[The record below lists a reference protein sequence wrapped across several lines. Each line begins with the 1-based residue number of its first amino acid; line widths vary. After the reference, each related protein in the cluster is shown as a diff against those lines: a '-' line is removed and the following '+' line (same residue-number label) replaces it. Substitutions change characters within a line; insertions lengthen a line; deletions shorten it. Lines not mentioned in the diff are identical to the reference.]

1 MNALVW
7 FRTDVRTI
15 DNLALHAAC
24 KEAGRGVI
32 ALFVVSP
39 GEWRRHDVAPIRV
52 DLWLRSV
59 RELARELRALNI
71 PMVVEVAATLKDVPG
86 VVAAAA
92 ARNRCEAVYFNHEYE
107 INERARDDRAREMLE
122 AQGVRVHGF
131 HDQVYAPPGEVRTG
145 EGRFF
150 TVFTPFKKASYA
162 TMLRQGMPEP
172 RPRPGKRA
180 AMAAAEASASGRV
193 IGEAELGGSNG
204 APTDNDVLSA
214 SRHGFELPKTL
225 MKPAHEL
232 WPAGER
238 HAAKQL
244 AAFVERR
251 IKGYK
256 AERDFPARVGTSML
270 SAALNIGTISCRQ
283 CLKAAIDANVAAGSK
298 SPLDAGN
305 EGIVHW
311 ISELLWREFY
321 LHIMVGY
328 PRVCMNRAFQ
338 PATEAIRWNENRA
351 HFEAWT
357 RGRTGVPIVDAGMR
371 QLLATGWMHNR
382 VRMIVAMYLTK
393 NLFLDWKLGEKHFML
408 NLVDGFLASNNG
420 GWQWSA
426 STGTDAAP
434 YFRVFNPVSQS
445 QKFDP
450 EGAYIR
456 AYVPELAGVEG
467 EAIHE
472 PWTLPGLLRSR
483 LEYPGP
489 LVDLSASRLRAI
501 EAFRELK
508 GGRANP

>member
-7 FRTDVRTI
+7 FRTDLRSI

-24 KEAGRGVI
+24 RDASRGVI

-39 GEWRRHDVAPIRV
+39 GEWRNHDAAPIRV
-52 DLWLRSV
+52 DFWLRSL

-71 PMVVEVAATLKDVPG
+71 PLIVEVAPNLKDVPATVAG
-86 VVAAAA
+86 VA
-92 ARNRCEAVYFNHEYE
+92 ARNSCDALYFNHEYE
-107 INERARDDRAREMLE
+107 INERARDDRIRQRLE
-122 AQGVRVHGF
+122 ETGVRVHAF

-162 TMLRQGMPEP
+162 FMLRQGMPEP
-172 RPRPGKRA
+172 KPRPAKRA
-180 AMAAAEASASGRV
+180 AMPPASASPTGRV
-193 IGEAELGGSNG
+193 IDETDLAPSPSAPAAENHI
-204 APTDNDVLSA
+204 LSA
-214 SRHGFELPKTL
+214 AEHGFHLPATL
-225 MKPAHEL
+225 IKPAHEL

-238 HAAKQL
+238 HAASQL
-244 AAFVERR
+244 ASFIEHR
-251 IKGYK
+251 IKPYK
-256 AERDFPARVGTSML
+256 AERDFPARPGTSML

-283 CLKAAIDANVAAGSK
+283 CLNAAVDANAAAGSK

-321 LHIMVGY
+321 IHIMVGY
-328 PRVCMNRAFQ
+328 PRVCMRRAFQ
-338 PATEAIRWNENRA
+338 PATEAIRWSDNRA
-351 HFEAWT
+351 HFDAWT
-357 RGRTGVPIVDAGMR
+357 QGRTGVPIVDAGMR

-393 NLFLDWKLGEKHFML
+393 NLFLNWQLGEKHFML

-445 QKFDP
+445 QKFDAD
-450 EGAYIR
+450 GSYIR
-456 AYVPELAGVEG
+456 TYVPELAGVQG

-472 PWTLPGLLRSR
+472 PWTIPALLRAK
-483 LEYPGP
+483 LDYPEP

-501 EAFRELK
+501 DAFRELK
-508 GGRANP
+508 AAQG